1 MSLRIVNIT
10 MNTPDPQ
17 RLADWWV
24 TALNGEITQ
33 NHGDFIFTRSGG
45 TGLAFQRAD
54 AVEPNKIHFDLM
66 AENRESEVDR
76 LVSLGARRVADREAP
91 GIQWTVLA
99 DPDGNEFCVTEA
111 H

>member
-1 MSLRIVNIT
+1 MSLRIANIT

-24 TALNGEITQ
+24 TALGGEITQ
-33 NHGDFIFTRSGG
+33 DYGDFIFARAGG
-45 TGLAFQRAD
+45 IGLGFQRAD
-54 AVEPNKIHFDLM
+54 APEPNKIHIDLTTDT
-66 AENRESEVDR
+66 REVEVER

-99 DPDGNEFCVTEA
+99 DPDGNEFCVAEG